1 MDINKTIGGEA
12 LHIPSEGRL
21 GMTAAAQLEAELR
34 QPLDGSAP
42 LEDVAVLHINHCM
55 DNTFSFNDVLK
66 SMFSHVTFVTPP
78 YSIQDIPEE
87 YPGPCYHG
95 MRRDGVYH
103 LMKNKTELGC
113 GGTEFLEATLL
124 LLEEAF
130 RRELIPLL
138 RQGKKLLIIEDGGYH
153 FEALPRV
160 KHLFP
165 EVEDRIIGVV
175 EQTTSGTRRSMSRQG
190 YRYAYPCASIARSDI
205 KMNVESI
212 FIGQRIVEELG
223 LMLYAADTFYSFQ
236 SVLLIGYGIVG
247 RSCRMALEGRFCRIG
262 AYDTNPRMLRVAEN
276 DGLRAYS
283 KPDPEMFSGD
293 TIVIGCVGAP
303 SFGADMFRAFLE
315 GPGTN
320 LYLASGSSKEVE
332 FSYFLRYLAGKE
344 AEISGLVLEGWE
356 TAQWHACYRF
366 RYGGTGKN
374 VYLMAEGKPVNF
386 YREGVVSL
394 TYRVIDLVFTEMLK
408 MALYLCRNRA
418 LPPQLYVLGEDNPLT
433 RAVSEKEL
441 LDLWFQENHFWYKGE
456 LEAFLRPHPLAA
468 ELRKITWEK
477 DYGEDY

>member
-1 MDINKTIGGEA
+1 MKRETSMKLLEQTAREAKTEK
-12 LHIPSEGRL
+12 
-21 GMTAAAQLEAELR
+21 Q
-34 QPLDGSAP
+34 

-55 DNTFSFNDVLK
+55 DNTFSFNDVLR
-66 SMFSHVTFVTPP
+66 SLFGHVTLVTPP
-78 YSIQDIPEE
+78 YSNQDIPKG

-95 MRRDGVYH
+95 MRQDGAYR
-103 LMKNKTELGC
+103 LMKDRTELGC

-138 RQGKKLLIIEDGGYH
+138 HRGKKLLIIEDGGYH
-153 FEALPRV
+153 FEALARV
-160 KHLFP
+160 KRLFP
-165 EVEDRIIGVV
+165 EVEDRIVGVV

-223 LMLYAADTFYSFQ
+223 LMLYAADTFYSFH

-247 RSCRMALEGRFCRIG
+247 RSCRMALDGRFCRIE
-262 AYDTNPRMLRVAEN
+262 AYDINPRVLRVAEK

-283 KPDPEMFSGD
+283 KPAPEMFSGD
-293 TIVIGCVGAP
+293 TIVIGCVGRP
-303 SFGADMFRAFLE
+303 SFGEELFRAFL
-315 GPGTN
+315 GGQGTN
-320 LYLASGSSKEVE
+320 LYLASGSSKDVE
-332 FSYFLRYLAGKE
+332 FSWFLRYLAGKE
-344 AEISGLVLEGWE
+344 AEIPGLSLEEQE
-356 TAQWHACYRF
+356 TAEWHTCYNF
-366 RYGGTGKN
+366 RYGGAEKN

-386 YREGVVSL
+386 YRKGVISL

-408 MALYLCRNRA
+408 MALYLCRNRE
-418 LPPQLYVLGEDNPLT
+418 LPPRLYILGEDNPIT
-433 RAVSEKEL
+433 QAISEKEL
-441 LDLWFQENHFWYKGE
+441 LDLWFQENRFWYQGA
-456 LEAFLRPHPLAA
+456 LETFLRPHPLAA

-477 DYGEDY
+477 DHGENY

>member
-1 MDINKTIGGEA
+1 MKRETSMKLLEQTAREAKTEK
-12 LHIPSEGRL
+12 
-21 GMTAAAQLEAELR
+21 Q
-34 QPLDGSAP
+34 

-55 DNTFSFNDVLK
+55 DNTFSFNDVLR
-66 SMFSHVTFVTPP
+66 SLFGHVTLVTPP
-78 YSIQDIPEE
+78 YSNQDIPKG

-95 MRRDGVYH
+95 MRQDGAYR
-103 LMKNKTELGC
+103 LMKDRTELGC

-138 RQGKKLLIIEDGGYH
+138 HRGKKLLIIEDGGYH
-153 FEALPRV
+153 FEALARV
-160 KHLFP
+160 KRLFP
-165 EVEDRIIGVV
+165 EVEDRIVGVV

-223 LMLYAADTFYSFQ
+223 LMLYAADTFYSFH

-247 RSCRMALEGRFCRIG
+247 RSCRMALDGRFCRIE
-262 AYDTNPRMLRVAEN
+262 AYDINPRVLRVAEK

-283 KPDPEMFSGD
+283 KPAPEMFSGD
-293 TIVIGCVGAP
+293 TIVIGCVGRP
-303 SFGADMFRAFLE
+303 SFGEELFRAFL
-315 GPGTN
+315 GGQGTN
-320 LYLASGSSKEVE
+320 LYLASGSSKDVE
-332 FSYFLRYLAGKE
+332 FSWFLRYLAGKE
-344 AEISGLVLEGWE
+344 AEISGLSLEEQE
-356 TAQWHACYRF
+356 TAEWHTCYNF
-366 RYGGTGKN
+366 RYGGAEKN

-386 YREGVVSL
+386 YREGVISL

-408 MALYLCRNRA
+408 MALYLCRNRE
-418 LPPQLYVLGEDNPLT
+418 LPPRLYILGEDNPIT
-433 RAVSEKEL
+433 QAISEKEL
-441 LDLWFQENHFWYKGE
+441 LDLWFQENRFWYQGA
-456 LEAFLRPHPLAA
+456 LETFLRPHPLAA

-477 DYGEDY
+477 DHGENY

>member
-1 MDINKTIGGEA
+1 MKRETSMKLLEQTAREAKTEK
-12 LHIPSEGRL
+12 
-21 GMTAAAQLEAELR
+21 Q
-34 QPLDGSAP
+34 

-55 DNTFSFNDVLK
+55 DNTFSFNDVLR
-66 SMFSHVTFVTPP
+66 SLFGHVTLVTPP
-78 YSIQDIPEE
+78 YSNQDIPKG

-95 MRRDGVYH
+95 MRQDGAYR
-103 LMKNKTELGC
+103 LMKDRTELGC

-138 RQGKKLLIIEDGGYH
+138 HRGKKLLIIEDGGYH
-153 FEALPRV
+153 FEALARV
-160 KHLFP
+160 KRLFP
-165 EVEDRIIGVV
+165 EVEDRIVGVV

-223 LMLYAADTFYSFQ
+223 LMLYAADTFYSFH

-247 RSCRMALEGRFCRIG
+247 RSCRMALDGRFCRIE
-262 AYDTNPRMLRVAEN
+262 AYDINPRVLRVAEK

-283 KPDPEMFSGD
+283 KPAPEMFSGD
-293 TIVIGCVGAP
+293 TIVIGCVGRP
-303 SFGADMFRAFLE
+303 SFGEELFRAFL
-315 GPGTN
+315 GGQGTN
-320 LYLASGSSKEVE
+320 LYLASGSSKDVE
-332 FSYFLRYLAGKE
+332 FSWFLRYLAGKE
-344 AEISGLVLEGWE
+344 AEISGLSLEEQE
-356 TAQWHACYRF
+356 TAEWHTCYNF
-366 RYGGTGKN
+366 RYGGAEKN

-386 YREGVVSL
+386 YREGVISL

-408 MALYLCRNRA
+408 IALYLCRNRE
-418 LPPQLYVLGEDNPLT
+418 LPPLYILGEDNPIT
-433 RAVSEKEL
+433 QAISEKEL
-441 LDLWFQENHFWYKGE
+441 LDLWFQENRFWYQGA
-456 LEAFLRPHPLAA
+456 LETFLRPHPLAA

-477 DYGEDY
+477 DHGENY